1 MAVDSVLCSV
11 CGPIDGI
18 LQGCPTFFSQ
28 GQMDNFLNRS
38 RAGLTSYPAP
48 PLAQHALWAYGR
60 TIPDGRRWS
69 GPRVQRRTPN
79 SPECTSSVTAREQ
92 TLINFVVKIYRNSVR
107 YFQRLSAQSSARK
120 ISSPLPRPLQQKS
133 SSKVVLMLAWDC

>member
-18 LQGCPTFFSQ
+18 LQPFAGVSNLFFVGPN
-28 GQMDNFLNRS
+28 GQFLNRS

-48 PLAQHALWAYGR
+48 PLTWHALWAYGR

-69 GPRVQRRTPN
+69 GPRV
-79 SPECTSSVTAREQ
+79 
-92 TLINFVVKIYRNSVR
+92 
-107 YFQRLSAQSSARK
+107 
-120 ISSPLPRPLQQKS
+120 
-133 SSKVVLMLAWDC
+133 